1 MTRTTRTTLAI
12 EPLAD
17 TIGAEVHD
25 VDADRLAAGPDD
37 DGALADAVV
46 AALDAHGV
54 LVFRDLHLDPEAQV
68 AFCRRLGTV
77 DSSSPPNH
85 PVEGIY
91 VVSLDKTRNK
101 SAEYLHAT
109 FHWHI
114 DGCTPD
120 GDECPQM
127 ATVLSAKAV
136 ADRGGE
142 TEFASTYAAYDDLS
156 ADERERLAGLRVVH
170 SLEASQRKVNPEPS
184 DRQLAGWR
192 SRKTSVHPLVWTHRD
207 GRRSLVLGASADHV
221 ENAGVG
227 LEEGRALLDDLLAR
241 ATRPERVYRHSW
253 SVGDT
258 VIWDN
263 RGVLHRA
270 VPYDATSRRE
280 MLRTTVL
287 GDEPIQ

>member
-1 MTRTTRTTLAI
+1 VTRPTLAI
-12 EPLAD
+12 DPLAD
-17 TIGAEVHD
+17 TVGAEVLD
-25 VDADRLAAGPDD
+25 VDADRLTAD
-37 DGALADAVV
+37 DGLADAVL
-46 AALDAHGV
+46 AALDGHGV
-54 LVFRDLHLDPEAQV
+54 LVFRDVHLEAEAQV

-77 DSSSPPNH
+77 DASSPNH

-91 VVSLDKTRNK
+91 VVSLDTTRNK

-114 DGCTPD
+114 DGCTPE

-127 ATVLSAKAV
+127 ATVLSAKVV
-136 ADRGGE
+136 ADHGGE
-142 TEFASTYAAYDDLS
+142 TEFASTYAAYEELTDHEK
-156 ADERERLAGLRVVH
+156 ERVERLRVRH
-170 SLEASQRKVNPEPS
+170 SLEASQRKVHPEPS
-184 DRQLAGWR
+184 DEQLVRWR
-192 SRKTSVHPLVWTHRD
+192 RRKTSVHPFVWTHRD

-221 ENAGVG
+221 VDVDVD
-227 LEEGRALLDDLLAR
+227 EGRALLDDLLAR

-270 VPYDATSRRE
+270 VPYDAASPRE